1 MDIFLK
7 IFICFRKDL
16 LNFSYFSIYIIMLCA
31 PFSILQH
38 FHIHHICIRIML
50 DEQPSEFDQ
59 IDKTNSFEAIF
70 SISSKRYN
78 DFAEDER
85 KTIAQGL

>member
-1 MDIFLK
+1 
-7 IFICFRKDL
+7 
-16 LNFSYFSIYIIMLCA
+16 MLCA
-31 PFSILQH
+31 PFSTLQH
-38 FHIHHICIRIML
+38 FHIHHICIKIML

-70 SISSKRYN
+70 SISCKRYN

-85 KTIAQGL
+85 KTIAQRL

>member
-1 MDIFLK
+1 MF
-7 IFICFRKDL
+7 
-16 LNFSYFSIYIIMLCA
+16 CA

-38 FHIHHICIRIML
+38 FHIHHICIRIIEMNNF
-50 DEQPSEFDQ
+50 SEFDQ

>member
-1 MDIFLK
+1 MN
-7 IFICFRKDL
+7 
-16 LNFSYFSIYIIMLCA
+16 LNNF
-31 PFSILQH
+31 
-38 FHIHHICIRIML
+38 
-50 DEQPSEFDQ
+50 SEFDQ

-78 DFAEDER
+78 DFAEDEC

>member
-1 MDIFLK
+1 
-7 IFICFRKDL
+7 
-16 LNFSYFSIYIIMLCA
+16 
-31 PFSILQH
+31 
-38 FHIHHICIRIML
+38 ML

-78 DFAEDER
+78 DFVED
-85 KTIAQGL
+85 

>member
-1 MDIFLK
+1 
-7 IFICFRKDL
+7 
-16 LNFSYFSIYIIMLCA
+16 MLCV

-38 FHIHHICIRIML
+38 FQIHHICIRIML

-78 DFAEDER
+78 DFAEDEC